1 VLLTF
6 VAFVFA
12 IGILVA
18 VHEWGHFIVAKLCGV
33 KVLRF
38 SVGLGPRL
46 LGWTSKRSGTEY
58 VFCVLPFGGY
68 VKMLDEREGDVAS
81 QERQQAFNLKP
92 LRLRAAIVA
101 AGPATNLLF
110 AIALYALVNWS
121 GTEQAQ
127 AIVSKPL
134 VGSVAAQ
141 AGFLGGEAIR
151 QVAVDQD
158 EPEAV
163 ASFDDFRWRLA
174 RAALSK
180 RDLTV
185 IYDVG
190 SISGRRTLLPLSGM
204 DVRQAD
210 AVLFRSIG
218 FASPYTVARLGD
230 LSEAGAARN
239 AGLLTGDFVLQVDQT
254 PIMDAGQLREL
265 IRQSVKDG
273 AIAPQRWLVERSGA
287 KRVILV
293 QPKLET
299 DGGLPIGRVGAVVGS
314 PPSMV
319 TVRYGF
325 VEGLERAVSRTWEV
339 SVLTLRMMGQILV
352 GEASLKN
359 LSGPITIADYA
370 GKSAALGLSQFTV
383 FLALISI
390 SLGVLNLLP
399 LPVLDGGHLMYYLWE
414 SVTGQP
420 VNEAWE
426 GRLQKVGLVVLMMMM
441 SVALFNDVYRL
452 VG

>member
-1 VLLTF
+1 MLLTF
-6 VAFVFA
+6 AAFVFA

-18 VHEWGHFIVAKLCGV
+18 VHEWGHFFVARLCGV

-58 VFCVLPFGGY
+58 VFCALPFGGY
-68 VKMLDEREGDVAS
+68 VKMLDEREGDVAT
-81 QERQQAFNLKP
+81 QERHQAFNLKP
-92 LRLRAAIVA
+92 LRSRAAIVA

-127 AIVSKPL
+127 AILSKPL
-134 VGSVAAQ
+134 VDSVAAR
-141 AGFLGGEAIR
+141 AGFLGGETVR
-151 QVAVDQD
+151 QVAVDRD
-158 EPEAV
+158 EPKSI
-163 ASFDDFRWRLA
+163 ASFDDFRWTLA

-180 RDLTV
+180 RDVTV
-185 IYDVG
+185 SYDLD
-190 SISGRRTLLPLSGM
+190 SRSEQKKLLPLSGM

-210 AVLFRSIG
+210 AELFRAIG
-218 FASPYTVARLGD
+218 FTSPLTVARLGE
-230 LSEAGAARN
+230 LSEAGAART
-239 AGLLTGDFVLQVDQT
+239 AGLLSGDLVLQVDQT
-254 PIMDAGQLREL
+254 VIVDAGQLREL
-265 IRQSVKDG
+265 IRQSGRDG
-273 AIAPQRWLVERSGA
+273 TIAPQRWLVERVGT
-287 KRVILV
+287 KMPILV

-299 DGGLPIGRVGAVVGS
+299 DGGSPIGRVGAVVGS

-325 VEGLERAVSRTWEV
+325 VDGLARAVSRTWEV
-339 SVLTLRMMGQILV
+339 SMLTLRMMGQILV

-414 SVTGQP
+414 SVSGQP

-426 GRLQKVGLVVLMMMM
+426 GRLQKVGLAVLMMMM
-441 SVALFNDVYRL
+441 SVALFNDIYRL

>member
-1 VLLTF
+1 VVLTF
-6 VAFVFA
+6 AAFVFA

-18 VHEWGHFIVAKLCGV
+18 VHEWGHFFVARLCGV

-46 LGWTSKRSGTEY
+46 WGWTSRRSGTEY
-58 VFCVLPFGGY
+58 VLCLLPFGGY
-68 VKMLDEREGDVAS
+68 VKMLDEREGVVDVH
-81 QERQQAFNLKP
+81 ERHQAFNLKP
-92 LRLRAAIVA
+92 LRSRVAIVA

-121 GTEQAQ
+121 GTEQAR

-134 VGSVAAQ
+134 AGSVAAQ
-141 AGFLGGEAIR
+141 AGFLGGEIVR
-151 QVAVDQD
+151 QVTVDQD

-174 RAALSK
+174 RAALNK

-185 IYDVG
+185 IYDQG
-190 SISGRRTLLPLSGM
+190 SRSGQRTLLPLSGM

-210 AVLFRSIG
+210 AALFRAIG
-218 FASPYTVARLGD
+218 FASPYTIARLGD
-230 LSEAGAARN
+230 LSEAGAARS
-239 AGLLTGDFVLQVDQT
+239 AGLLSGDVVLQVDQT
-254 PIMDAGQLREL
+254 PIVDAGQLREL
-265 IRQSVKDG
+265 IRQSVKGG
-273 AIAPQRWLVERSGA
+273 AIAPQRWLVERSGT
-287 KRVILV
+287 RMSIPV

-299 DGGLPIGRVGAVVGS
+299 DGGVPIGRVGAVVGS

-325 VEGLERAVSRTWEV
+325 VDGFERAVSRTWEV

-399 LPVLDGGHLMYYLWE
+399 LPVLDGGYLMYYLWE

-426 GRLQKVGLVVLMMMM
+426 GRLQKVGLAVLMMMM